1 MDKAYWLAAKGAG
14 LHTPWGPPPPPRP
27 HPQTHFWL
35 PVGHTQILQ
44 PKLPPSRGSGGPKIR
59 DLGPSSPSLG
69 FFYPDSP
76 LGMGA
81 APLCDTELRRKQLTV
96 LMRVW

>member
-14 LHTPWGPPPPPRP
+14 LHSPWGPP

-35 PVGHTQILQ
+35 TVGHGQILQ
-44 PKLPPSRGSGGPKIR
+44 PKLPPNRGFGGPKIW

-69 FFYPDSP
+69 IFYPESP

-81 APLCDTELRRKQLTV
+81 APLCDTELRRNQSTV
-96 LMRVW
+96 